1 MPTAPRGGGGVAP
14 RATGGG
20 VSGYLLL
27 VTRDK
32 TPFAEVSG
40 DRPPRHA
47 DACHPSAEGNLDRDG
62 TGETAPSVVKG
73 TLGCGGNVLS
83 SPPLEGWATPGPAR
97 CVAWVVKPG
106 VVREY
111 GIIHLVPQFVI
122 PAQAG
127 IGLGLLLVILFW
139 E

>member
-1 MPTAPRGGGGVAP
+1 MSLILTTMMMIQKTSKVACY
-14 RATGGG
+14 
-20 VSGYLLL
+20 SLL
-27 VTRDK
+27 VTRVS
-32 TPFAEVSG
+32 PFAEISYNK
-40 DRPPRHA
+40 PPRHA
-47 DACHPSAEGNLDRDG
+47 YHPRKLHFRGARYCG
-62 TGETAPSVVKG
+62 T
-73 TLGCGGNVLS
+73 
-83 SPPLEGWATPGPAR
+83 PPLEGWRLAA
-97 CVAWVVKPG
+97 G

>member
-1 MPTAPRGGGGVAP
+1 MR
-14 RATGGG
+14 
-20 VSGYLLL
+20 
-27 VTRDK
+27 
-32 TPFAEVSG
+32 
-40 DRPPRHA
+40 
-47 DACHPSAEGNLDRDG
+47 NLDRDG
-62 TGETAPSVVKG
+62 TGGAAPSVVKG
-73 TLGCGGNVLS
+73 TLGCGGNVPS